1 MNALR
6 LRSSLVLQ
14 QVARQQQQRT
24 KATMASKAF
33 PQRRGGQ
40 SDFKKEWLSD
50 PSTYPIIVV
59 MLGGLT
65 FMCGMTLNA
74 LFTYKQGIDIS
85 PNQRGRIM
93 KQYSDDYRVG
103 VMERFVQWRGG
114 INPEGLGVDHEK
126 RCRER
131 EEYLKK

>member
-6 LRSSLVLQ
+6 LRPVMQ
-14 QVARQQQQRT
+14 QVARQQRN

-33 PQRRGGQ
+33 PPRKQF
-40 SDFKKEWLSD
+40 DLKKEWLSD
-50 PSTYPIIVV
+50 PSTYPIIAV
-59 MLGGLT
+59 MTGGLV
-65 FMCGMTLNA
+65 FMCGMTCNA
-74 LFTYKQGIDIS
+74 LFTYKQGVDIS

-103 VMERFVQWRGG
+103 FLERFVQMRGG
-114 INPEGLGVDHEK
+114 VNPEGLGVDHEK
-126 RCRER
+126 RCKER

>member
-6 LRSSLVLQ
+6 LRPFVQ
-14 QVARQQQQRT
+14 QVARQQRT

-33 PQRRGGQ
+33 PPIKNKSNSFQEQ
-40 SDFKKEWLSD
+40 WLSD

-59 MLGGLT
+59 MASGLT

-74 LFTYKQGIDIS
+74 LFTYKQGVDIS

-93 KQYSDDYRVG
+93 KQYSDEYRVG
-103 VMERFVQWRGG
+103 VMERFVRWRGG

-126 RCRER
+126 RCKER

>member
-6 LRSSLVLQ
+6 LRSSVVLQ

-33 PQRRGGQ
+33 PQRKGH

-50 PSTYPIIVV
+50 PSTYPIIAV

-74 LFTYKQGIDIS
+74 LFTYKQGVDIS

-114 INPEGLGVDHEK
+114 INPEGLGVDHEQ
-126 RCRER
+126 RCRDR

>member
-6 LRSSLVLQ
+6 IRPVMQ
-14 QVARQQQQRT
+14 QVARQQRT

-33 PQRRGGQ
+33 PQRKQ
-40 SDFKKEWLSD
+40 SDFKKDWLSD
-50 PSTYPIIVV
+50 PSTYPIIAV
-59 MLGGLT
+59 MGGGLI

-103 VMERFVQWRGG
+103 LMERFVTMRGG

-126 RCRER
+126 RCQER
-131 EEYLKK
+131 EAYLKK